1 MYSHSDQKDFLC
13 TMCGKQFKRKDK
25 LKMHMN
31 KIHFTKKKQTK
42 IEKELED
49 RATKLENKMKM
60 VN

>member
-1 MYSHSDQKDFLC
+1 
-13 TMCGKQFKRKDK
+13 
-25 LKMHMN
+25 MN

-60 VN
+60 VNWF